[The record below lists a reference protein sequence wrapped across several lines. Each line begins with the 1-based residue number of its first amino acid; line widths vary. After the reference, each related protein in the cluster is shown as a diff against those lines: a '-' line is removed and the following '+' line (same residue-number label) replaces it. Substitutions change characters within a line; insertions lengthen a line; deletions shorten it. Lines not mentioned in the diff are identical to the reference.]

1 MIPSP
6 TSTAFF
12 TSRRLHQL
20 MRALAVTGRLA
31 EEMVREAAGDRA
43 DVLVMNVDV
52 ASFITPK
59 MLREAAP
66 VGYDII
72 LIPGAITADFAPVE
86 RELET
91 KIRLGPKHAVDLRRV
106 LPLLDSVELSATVPA
121 CVLLEGRMRE
131 EARVA
136 IERLESE
143 AKALMAIKGVKVGG
157 DSRMKVLAEIVDATR
172 FDDSALAER
181 VRHYEREGADMID
194 LGIPLDADPS
204 DVARAVRTALGATR
218 LPVSVDTLRP
228 DLLKAGIEA
237 GCDLILSLDGSNLA
251 EVGEMAASAGVPAVV
266 LPGPETTLAENLD
279 LALDL
284 GVSAMADPVLNPP
297 LQGLAESICK
307 YAEFHRAFPGVP
319 LFFGVGNV
327 TELLDA
333 DSQGVNALL
342 AAMGTEAGASVL
354 FTPEYSEKAR
364 GSIRELRTASEMMI
378 LAGARRSPP
387 KDLGFDLLVLKEKH
401 RRPEEEMPS
410 EFVAVGGRGGGEA
423 GDGGGEVEVEEVGR
437 IDGGGR
443 RWEMDPAGSFRI
455 GVAKGRI
462 VVRHDAVTLVG
473 ESAQE
478 IIGEIVDRGLVT
490 RLDHAGYLGRE
501 LERAETA
508 LRLGKS
514 YSQDEPLF
522 PTKN

>member
-1 MIPSP
+1 M
-6 TSTAFF
+6 
-12 TSRRLHQL
+12 
-20 MRALAVTGRLA
+20 VTGRLA
-31 EEMVREAAGDRA
+31 EEMVRKAVGDRA
-43 DVLVMNVDV
+43 DVLVMDVDV

-59 MLREAAP
+59 MLRDANP
-66 VGYDII
+66 SGYDII
-72 LIPGAITADFAPVE
+72 LIPGAITADFGPVS

-121 CVLLEGRMRE
+121 CVLLEEKMRS
-131 EARVA
+131 EAQAA
-136 IERLESE
+136 IEELESG
-143 AKALMAIKGVKVGG
+143 AIAPMVIKGVKVGG

-172 FDDSALAER
+172 FDDSALAEK

-194 LGIPLDADPS
+194 LGIPLDADPN

-228 DLLKAGIEA
+228 DLIKAGIEA
-237 GCDLILSLDGSNLA
+237 GCDLVLSLDGSNLN
-251 EVGEMAASAGVPAVV
+251 EMGELAASAGVPAVV
-266 LPGPETTLAENLD
+266 LPGPETTLEENLD
-279 LALDL
+279 RPLGL

-297 LQGLAESICK
+297 LQGLAESINR
-307 YAEFHRAFPGVP
+307 YREFHLAFPDVP

-342 AAMGTEAGASVL
+342 AAIGAEAGASVL

-364 GSIRELRTASEMMI
+364 GSIQELRTASEMML
-378 LAGARRSPP
+378 LARARKSPP
-387 KDLGFDLLVLKEKH
+387 KDLGLDLLVLKEKH
-401 RRPEEEMPS
+401 RRPEDEMPA
-410 EFVAVGGRGGGEA
+410 EFETVGLCGSGGGRIEV
-423 GDGGGEVEVEEVGR
+423 GDGGEEAGN
-437 IDGGGR
+437 IEGDGC

-455 GVAKGRI
+455 GVAKGKI
-462 VVRHDAVTLVG
+462 VVRHDTVTLVG
-473 ESAQE
+473 ESARE
-478 IIGEIVDRGLVT
+478 ILGEIVDRGLVT

-501 LERAETA
+501 LERAEMA
-508 LRLGKS
+508 VRLGKN

>member
-1 MIPSP
+1 
-6 TSTAFF
+6 
-12 TSRRLHQL
+12 

-31 EEMVREAAGDRA
+31 EEMVREAVGDGA
-43 DVLVMNVDV
+43 DVLVMDVDV

-59 MLREAAP
+59 MLREARPA
-66 VGYDII
+66 GYDII
-72 LIPGAITADFAPVE
+72 LIPGAITADFGPVE

-106 LPLLDSVELSATVPA
+106 LPLLGEVELSATVPA
-121 CVLLEGRMRE
+121 CVLLEERMRE
-131 EARVA
+131 EARSAV
-136 IERLESE
+136 ELLEAE
-143 AKALMAIKGVKVGG
+143 AKAPMVIKGVKVGG
-157 DSRMKVLAEIVDATR
+157 ESRMKVLAEIVDATR
-172 FDDSALAER
+172 FGDSALAEM

-194 LGIPLDADPS
+194 LGIPLDADPA
-204 DVARAVRTALGATR
+204 DVARAVFVAKGATS
-218 LPVSVDTLRP
+218 LPVSVDTIRA
-228 DLLKAGIEA
+228 DLLKTGIEA
-237 GCDLILSLDGSNLA
+237 RCDLVLSLDGSNLN
-251 EVGEMAASAGVPAVV
+251 EVGETAAFAGVPAVV
-266 LPGPETTLAENLD
+266 LPGPGTTLAENLRR
-279 LALDL
+279 ALEL
-284 GVSAMADPVLNPP
+284 GVRAMADPILSPP
-297 LQGLAESICK
+297 LQGLAESIGR
-307 YAEFHRAFPGVP
+307 YAEFHQVFPDVP

-333 DSQGVNALL
+333 DSQGANGLL
-342 AAMGTEAGASVL
+342 AAIGAEVGASVL

-364 GSIRELRTASEMMI
+364 GSIRELRCASEMMH

-387 KDLGFDLLVLKEKH
+387 KDLGLDLLVLKEKH

-410 EFVAVGGRGGGEA
+410 EFVAVGTVGLGGSGVDV
-423 GDGGGEVEVEEVGR
+423 GDGGEEAGK
-437 IDGGGR
+437 IDGGR
-443 RWEMDPAGSFRI
+443 HWEMDPAGSFRI

-473 ESAQE
+473 ISARDLLA
-478 IIGEIVDRGLVT
+478 EIVDRGLVT

-508 LRLGKS
+508 LALGRR